1 MKKTDMIA
9 FKEAIDAED
18 KRIQTDKI
26 LSECNANFVVDL
38 TMLAKNTNIDMHRI
52 QKFLSN

>member
-1 MKKTDMIA
+1 MILMKKTDMIA

-26 LSECNANFVVDL
+26 LSECNANFCSWPYN
-38 TMLAKNTNIDMHRI
+38 ACKKYEYRHA
-52 QKFLSN
+52 